1 MKKQTIIAFVLFTLL
16 TTVTFQEKFKISKF
30 NLKEIKIENNL
41 VTTVIVAEQE
51 FIDTQ
56 DGTWIQTSYNTIG
69 NVHYG
74 QDGEPDG
81 GVALRGN
88 YAGIGYT
95 YDADSDVFYAPRPY
109 ASWTLGS
116 NSWLWNSPITYPDDG
131 QSYYWDEDAYQA
143 DNTEGWIL
151 NE

>member
-1 MKKQTIIAFVLFTLL
+1 MSHFA
-16 TTVTFQEKFKISKF
+16 
-30 NLKEIKIENNL
+30 KIENGI
-41 VTTVIVAEQE
+41 VTNVIVAEQK

-56 DGTWIQTSYNTIG
+56 SGTWVQTSYNTRG

-95 YDADSDVFYAPRPY
+95 YDTDNDVFYAPQSYPSWVLESS
-109 ASWTLGS
+109 SWT
-116 NSWLWNSPITYPDDG
+116 WIAPIVYPNDDNF
-131 QSYYWDEDAYQA
+131 YDWHEDVYQE
-143 DNTEGWIL
+143 DNTKGWIKTKGL
-151 NE
+151 DE

>member
-1 MKKQTIIAFVLFTLL
+1 MAHFA
-16 TTVTFQEKFKISKF
+16 
-30 NLKEIKIENNL
+30 KIENNI
-41 VTTVIVAEQE
+41 VTDVIVAEQE

-56 DGTWIQTSYNTIG
+56 AGTWVQTSYNTYG

-74 QDGEPDG
+74 QDGNPDG

-95 YDADSDVFYAPRPY
+95 YDNTKDVFYAPKPY

-116 NSWLWNSPITYPDDG
+116 NSWLWNSPINYPDDNK
-131 QSYYWDEDAYQA
+131 SYIWDEDVYQA
-143 DNTEGWIL
+143 DNSKGWIL
-151 NE
+151 DE

>member
-1 MKKQTIIAFVLFTLL
+1 MSHFA
-16 TTVTFQEKFKISKF
+16 
-30 NLKEIKIENNL
+30 KIENNI

-56 DGTWIQTSYNTIG
+56 DGTWVQTSYNTRG

-74 QDGEPDG
+74 QDRQPDG

-95 YDADSDVFYAPRPY
+95 YDADNDVFYAPKPH
-109 ASWTLGS
+109 ASWTIDTDT
-116 NSWLWNSPITYPDDG
+116 WLWIAPIAYPDDNKL
-131 QSYYWDEDAYQA
+131 YIWNEDAYQA
-143 DNTEGWIL
+143 DNNNGWV
-151 NE
+151 EV

>member
-1 MKKQTIIAFVLFTLL
+1 MAHFA
-16 TTVTFQEKFKISKF
+16 
-30 NLKEIKIENNL
+30 KIENNI

-56 DGTWIQTSYNTIG
+56 SGTWIQTSYNTIG

-95 YDADSDVFYAPRPY
+95 YDTDNDVFYAPKPY
-109 ASWTLGS
+109 ASWTLDETK
-116 NSWLWNSPITYPDDG
+116 WQWTCPLTYPDDDNV
-131 QSYYWDEDAYQA
+131 YLWDENVYQA
-143 DNTEGWIL
+143 DNTKGWVL
-151 NE
+151 NG

>member
-1 MKKQTIIAFVLFTLL
+1 MSHFA
-16 TTVTFQEKFKISKF
+16 
-30 NLKEIKIENNL
+30 KIENGR

-56 DGTWIQTSYNTIG
+56 DGTWVQTSYNTRG

-74 QDGEPDG
+74 QDRQPDG

-95 YDADSDVFYAPRPY
+95 YDTDNDVFYAPRPY
-109 ASWTLGS
+109 ASWTLADT
-116 NSWLWNSPITYPDDG
+116 WLWVCPLTYPDDG
-131 QSYYWDEDAYQA
+131 KFYTWDEDAYQA
-143 DNTEGWIL
+143 DNTKGWVL
-151 NE
+151 NG